1 MNPKILAYFAP
12 LAAAIALAA
21 FGGYA
26 PAAAAAASQHAPAVR
41 DGSHDFDFEMGKWKM
56 HNRRLAKK
64 FVGSHDW
71 VEFDSYSV
79 GSQLPGV
86 IGDQDIYRT
95 DYFKKGFVGL
105 TYRLYDPR
113 TGLWSIYWIDSLSM
127 QGTFL
132 PPVVGKFTS
141 NVGVFEGPDTYD
153 GKPIVVRYT
162 WTVNPKGSPITAH
175 FEQAFSADGGKT
187 WETNFTNDIT
197 PDKN

>member
-1 MNPKILAYFAP
+1 MLPKPYRPYSL
-12 LAAAIALAA
+12 LAAAMLLTA
-21 FGGYA
+21 FGGVSYA
-26 PAAAAAASQHAPAVR
+26 VNPGTAPGPVVR

-64 FVGSHDW
+64 FANSHDW
-71 VEFDSYSV
+71 VEFDSYSEAHQM
-79 GSQLPGV
+79 SGV
-86 IGDQDIYRT
+86 IGDEDVYRT

-113 TGLWSIYWIDSLSM
+113 TGLWSIYWVDNLSM

-132 PPVVGKFTS
+132 PPVVGKFTG

-187 WETNFTNDIT
+187 WEPNFVNDLA
-197 PDKN
+197 PAGK

>member
-1 MNPKILAYFAP
+1 MLPKPYRPFTL
-12 LAAAIALAA
+12 LAAAMLLTA
-21 FGGYA
+21 FGGVSYA
-26 PAAAAAASQHAPAVR
+26 ENPATTAGPAIR
-41 DGSHDFDFEMGKWKM
+41 DGSRDFDFEMGKWKM

-64 FVGSHDW
+64 FAGSHDW
-71 VEFDSYSV
+71 VEFDSYSE
-79 GSQLPGV
+79 GSFLPG
-86 IGDQDIYRT
+86 GMGNQDVYRT
-95 DYFKKGFVGL
+95 DFFKPDFVGL

-113 TGLWSIYWIDSLSM
+113 TGLWSIYWVDNLSM

-132 PPVVGKFTS
+132 PPVVGKFEG

-187 WETNFTNDIT
+187 WESNFVNDLT
-197 PDKN
+197 PAGK